1 MCALDIDGA
10 SFGEICHNT
19 AMELESLGAMNSEDS
34 NSLVAFM
41 TFRRE

>member
-1 MCALDIDGA
+1 MCALDVEGEN
-10 SFGEICHNT
+10 FGEICHYT
-19 AMELESLGAMNSEDS
+19 AVELESLGAMNSEDS